1 VIGSRDGRAA
11 RFDKAPNKTK
21 LIAKIRPDLRMPEAS
36 ISNPMWSMIF
46 AVFSRAQGPLPLA
59 AVEGDS

>member
-1 VIGSRDGRAA
+1 
-11 RFDKAPNKTK
+11 
-21 LIAKIRPDLRMPEAS
+21 MPEAS

-46 AVFSRAQGPLPLA
+46 AVFSLALGPLPLA